1 MRYFHVF
8 PLFAALAGAAWAQPQ
23 ADRNVDSKTVQEQRR
38 AQLRLILSTPRVRE
52 AQEKE
57 QALESEMQERHLSAQ
72 EKADL
77 RQQLRQQQRDAKGER
92 R

>member
-1 MRYFHVF
+1 M
-8 PLFAALAGAAWAQPQ
+8 
-23 ADRNVDSKTVQEQRR
+23 
-38 AQLRLILSTPRVRE
+38 RLILSTPRVRE

-57 QALESEMQERHLSAQ
+57 QALESEMLERHLSAQ

>member
-1 MRYFHVF
+1 MRYFQVF
-8 PLFAALAGAAWAQPQ
+8 LLFPVLVGAAWAQPQ
-23 ADRNVDSKTVQEQRR
+23 ADRNGASKTAQEQRR
-38 AQLRLILSTPRVRE
+38 AELRLILSTPRVKE

-57 QALESEMQERHLSAQ
+57 QALESEMLERHLSAQ

-77 RQQLRQQQRDAKGER
+77 RQQLRQQQRAAKGER

>member
-1 MRYFHVF
+1 MRYFHIF
-8 PLFAALAGAAWAQPQ
+8 PLFAVVVGAAWAQPQ
-23 ADRNVDSKTVQEQRR
+23 ADRNVAAKTAQEQRR

-57 QALESEMQERHLSAQ
+57 QALESEMLERHLSAQ
-72 EKADL
+72 EKVDM
-77 RQQLRQQQRDAKGER
+77 RQQLRQQQRDAKGAR